1 MFQIF
6 NLMTIF
12 CSQLRRGGASNATKT
27 KRLSKAEVKEQ
38 LIDSLIESER
48 VATEGLNEKA
58 NKLENSQHNQGNQLY
73 IISNIESYNSY
84 QKEEYYMH
92 CISQGKVYH

>member
-1 MFQIF
+1 
-6 NLMTIF
+6 MTIL

-48 VATEGLNEKA
+48 VATEGFNEKA
-58 NKLENSQHNQGNQLY
+58 NKLENS
-73 IISNIESYNSY
+73 
-84 QKEEYYMH
+84 
-92 CISQGKVYH
+92 